1 MRLIRLA
8 EQKAKQLSEMLQASL
23 KKHDVER
30 VQARIRRHNQTLS
43 APQLQGRAV
52 TVLNSS
58 DVIGRTD
65 QHIIHTHY
73 CSRMPEART
82 QIVRHV
88 LRPVVT
94 SASIYSCCQLSSC
107 CTALMHV
114 KLEMRVRI
122 QSYRQSCLHLR
133 GFQVTDKVSASSE
146 LIGAKHTSARAAKL
160 HQGCVLLTDVHRSLV
175 AGVRRTA
182 SVIASNCH
190 LSQLLL
196 VLLMARI
203 GGSYSGLYVFDPRGR
218 TRVRWVNV
226 WVKVAYQLAICY
238 RGRGSSASA
247 GFWHR

>member
-114 KLEMRVRI
+114 KLECASKATDRVVCICVVSKSQTRF
-122 QSYRQSCLHLR
+122 LHL
-133 GFQVTDKVSASSE
+133 QS
-146 LIGAKHTSARAAKL
+146 
-160 HQGCVLLTDVHRSLV
+160 LLGQSTPQHALQ
-175 AGVRRTA
+175 
-182 SVIASNCH
+182 NCIKD
-190 LSQLLL
+190 
-196 VLLMARI
+196 A
-203 GGSYSGLYVFDPRGR
+203 F
-218 TRVRWVNV
+218 
-226 WVKVAYQLAICY
+226 C
-238 RGRGSSASA
+238 
-247 GFWHR
+247 